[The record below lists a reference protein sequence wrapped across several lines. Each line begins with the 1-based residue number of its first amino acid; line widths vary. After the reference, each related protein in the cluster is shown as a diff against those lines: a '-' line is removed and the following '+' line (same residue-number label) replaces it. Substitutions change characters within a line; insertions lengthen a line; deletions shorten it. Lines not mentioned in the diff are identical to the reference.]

1 MCFFIEVI
9 EMKIVIGDLVN
20 FHGIRGEVKV
30 LSDSDFAEIRFKPG
44 NVVEINNTEYTIS
57 GYRTHKGFHMLTF
70 EGVTNI
76 NEVEDLKGKPVYG
89 EVSEEE
95 ELAEGEYHYK
105 DIIGLEAQLLE
116 TGEVL
121 GKVVN
126 IVETGAKDV
135 FVIKGKKEIMIPFV
149 EEFIPVVDLEKGII
163 QITPIEG
170 MIE

>member
-1 MCFFIEVI
+1 
-9 EMKIVIGDLVN
+9 MKIVIGDLVN

-44 NVVEINNTEYTIS
+44 SVVEIDNIEYTIS
-57 GYRTHKGFHMLTF
+57 GYRKHKGFHLLTF
-70 EGVTNI
+70 EGIINI
-76 NEVEDLKGKPVYG
+76 NEVEHLKGKPIYG
-89 EVSEEE
+89 EVTEEN
-95 ELAEGEYHYK
+95 ELDEDEYHYK
-105 DIIGLEAQLLE
+105 DIIGLEARLLE

-121 GKVVN
+121 GKVTS

-135 FVIKGKKEIMIPFV
+135 FVIKGKQEIMIPFV
-149 EEFIPVVDLEKGII
+149 EEFIPIVDLEKGFI